1 MKCLAVYPR
10 ALHNLKTQVNIH
22 RDQQFRIKVVEPVP
36 PSEPFQQASL
46 QQTLSALSDDSKVV
60 IDRYRE
66 LIGPAARRISPTR
79 RPNDKTWLWSSHQG
93 TALERQNAVALPVL
107 VYPRALPNAD
117 IESGVKQ
124 QVLNKL
130 VKHLKVLLDQEARE
144 GKSHTPDSTSRPDA
158 SLDLARAQRIDPKAR
173 MDADEL
179 ALHQR

>member
-1 MKCLAVYPR
+1 M
-10 ALHNLKTQVNIH
+10 
-22 RDQQFRIKVVEPVP
+22 
-36 PSEPFQQASL
+36 
-46 QQTLSALSDDSKVV
+46 
-60 IDRYRE
+60 
-66 LIGPAARRISPTR
+66 
-79 RPNDKTWLWSSHQG
+79 
-93 TALERQNAVALPVL
+93 ALEFPSGNSIGTSKRCCTTCAWFIQALNPEIRYSATHGK

-130 VKHLKVLLDQEARE
+130 VKYLKALLDQEARE